1 MSTVIIVDSACELP
15 ELLANSSSIRTLPIN
30 ILLGE
35 QPIRDELSGAQTLE
49 YIREGRLNPK
59 LVSSSD
65 AASPDQI
72 AKFLKREIIPRYN
85 YAVVQTV
92 SSKRS
97 DQYEHWQTVIRKLS
111 QLRQESGKDTFGM
124 TVIDTGTAFS
134 GQALVALETVR
145 LARGRLSRRELI
157 QRVKDFIPFLQAYT
171 APADLG
177 YLRRR
182 AVQRG
187 DNTVSLLNTLVG
199 KALRISPV
207 VFGMNNDLGLSARV
221 KGHEN
226 ATKRIIEHAMEAI
239 HRGLHSPLIT
249 VSYAGPLDELEE
261 QPRFY
266 ELQQLAKAKGCKLF
280 TSTARLSSA
289 INLGPRNFGLA
300 LAPKDPAFVI
310 SE

>member
-15 ELLANSSSIRTLPIN
+15 EQLANSRSIKTIPLN
-30 ILLGE
+30 IVLGE
-35 QPIRDELSGAQTLE
+35 QPIRDELSGAQTLNF
-49 YIREGRLNPK
+49 IREGRLNPK
-59 LVSSSD
+59 VVSSSD
-65 AASPDQI
+65 AASPEQI
-72 AKFLKREIIPRYN
+72 EKFLKREIIPRYN
-85 YAVVQTV
+85 YAIVQTV

-97 DQYEHWQTVIRKLS
+97 DQFEHWQQVIRKLG
-111 QLRQESGKDTFGM
+111 QLRQESGKDNFGL

-134 GQALVALETVR
+134 GQALVALETIR
-145 LARGRLSRRELI
+145 LARARLSRRELI
-157 QRVKDFIPFLQAYT
+157 HRVKDFIPFLQAYT

-187 DNTVSLLNTLVG
+187 DSTVSLLNTLIG

-207 VFGMNNDLGLSARV
+207 LFGMNNDLGLSARM

-226 ATKRIIEHAMEAI
+226 AIGRIIEHAMEAI
-239 HRGLHSPLIT
+239 HRGLQSPLIT
-249 VSYAGPLDELEE
+249 ISYAGPLDELEE
-261 QPRFY
+261 QPKFY
-266 ELQQLAKAKGCKLF
+266 QLQQLAKEKGCKLF

-289 INLGPRNFGLA
+289 INLGPRNFGMA
-300 LAPKDPAFVI
+300 LAPKDPDFVI